1 MYNPDREYFF
11 FVFFFITVPCVIAAC
26 NPGLNISI
34 WVRLTAIS
42 AFLFGLFVII
52 RESFLEYQSI
62 KYLCFKYI
70 LNRWLYIYSYVA
82 I

>member
-52 RESFLEYQSI
+52 RVFVFGVSESKIFV
-62 KYLCFKYI
+62 F
-70 LNRWLYIYSYVA
+70 
-82 I
+82 